1 LQQILLGKE
10 IRDQIDGRQLNYQ
23 RERERVTDLASFLPD
38 KRGHSCHE
46 AEQQQPSARHGGSD
60 TCSLNMEWKFVFSE
74 LQKKRK
80 RAGMEQLKQCE
91 VASKAPPPLPTQVLF
106 LTCGDALF
114 AL

>member
-1 LQQILLGKE
+1 
-10 IRDQIDGRQLNYQ
+10 
-23 RERERVTDLASFLPD
+23 
-38 KRGHSCHE
+38 
-46 AEQQQPSARHGGSD
+46 
-60 TCSLNMEWKFVFSE
+60 MEWKFVFSE